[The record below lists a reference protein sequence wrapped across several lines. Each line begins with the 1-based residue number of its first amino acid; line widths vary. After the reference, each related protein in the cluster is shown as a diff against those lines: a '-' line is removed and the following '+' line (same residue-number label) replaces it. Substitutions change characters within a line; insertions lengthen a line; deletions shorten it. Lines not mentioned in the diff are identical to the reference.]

1 MQALIGSRGT
11 VGSALIDQ
19 MSFDQLYNSDNIET
33 IKHQTFDLLVCAA
46 PSGNR
51 LDVNQNP
58 ESDMKSIDRLIN
70 CLNTVTAKHFV
81 LIGTVDAVTFSQSA
95 YGYHRLRLER
105 FVQNRFDYHTVLR
118 LSTLIGPTIK
128 KNVLFD
134 LANQCYLDSLDPDS
148 ELQWCSLN
156 TLAQEISHCVEQQIA
171 LKNLVSEP
179 VINKEIVEMFFKELS
194 NNIGTKVEH
203 KKYNLTP
210 YCLTKQQVFAEIEK
224 YLHLRR

>member
-11 VGSALIDQ
+11 VGSALLSH
-19 MSFDQLYNSDNIET
+19 MNFDCVYNSDNIES
-33 IKHQTFDLLVCAA
+33 ICGKKFDLLVCAA

-51 LDVNQNP
+51 LAANQDP
-58 ESDMKSIDRLIN
+58 ESDMHSVDQLIQ
-70 CLNTVTAKHFV
+70 CLNTVTAQHVV
-81 LIGTVDAVTFSQSA
+81 LIGTVDAVTYSQSA
-95 YGYHRLRLER
+95 YGYHRLRLEK
-105 FVQNRFDYHTVLR
+105 FVQSRFDRHTVLR

-134 LANQCYLDSLDPDS
+134 LANQCYLDSVDPDS

-156 TLAQEISHCVEQQIA
+156 TLAQEITQCVEKKTTV
-171 LKNLVSEP
+171 KNLVSEP
-179 VINKEIVEMFFKELS
+179 VANQEIVDTFFSGLADQ
-194 NNIGTKVEH
+194 IGVKVEH